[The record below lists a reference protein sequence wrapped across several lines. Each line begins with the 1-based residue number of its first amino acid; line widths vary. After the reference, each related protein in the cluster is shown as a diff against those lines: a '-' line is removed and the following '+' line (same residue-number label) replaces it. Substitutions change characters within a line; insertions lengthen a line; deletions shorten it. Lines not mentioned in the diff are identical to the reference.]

1 MTTAE
6 MPDEPRF
13 DLAGLAD
20 QATPVASSPG
30 VGSGTIEAR
39 EVSAFFRGRPAVA
52 EVSMVFAPQRVT
64 ALIGPSGS
72 GKTTLLR
79 CLNGLHATV
88 PGATVTGKVLL
99 DDVPIY
105 DRNVDLVQVRRQVG
119 MVFQRPNPFPLSIL
133 ENLTVG
139 PRVHGLARR
148 SHLKDLAEQKLTEV
162 GLWDAVKDRLNT
174 SPFSLSGGQ
183 QQLLCFARALSVQP
197 EVLLLDEPTSSLDPV
212 TSGNIEHLIRGLHK
226 ELTVIMVSHNLGQV
240 RRVANHVLF
249 LMAGE
254 RVEFTDVDSFF
265 EAPAD
270 PRTRTY
276 IAGEMAQV

>member
-1 MTTAE
+1 MAV
-6 MPDEPRF
+6 DGLRV
-13 DLAGLAD
+13 LA
-20 QATPVASSPG
+20 
-30 VGSGTIEAR
+30 SGKSLLHG
-39 EVSAFFRGRPAVA
+39 VSA
-52 EVSMVFAPQRVT
+52 EFASNSIT
-64 ALIGPSGS
+64 AIIGPTGC

-79 CLNGLHATV
+79 ALNRLHETAAGISV
-88 PGATVTGKVLL
+88 QGSVRLG
-99 DDVPIY
+99 DRDIY
-105 DRNVDLVQVRRQVG
+105 TQVQGVRELRRRVG

-148 SHLKDLAEQKLTEV
+148 SQLKELAEQKLHEV
-162 GLWDAVKDRLNT
+162 GLWDAVKDRLNS

-197 EVLLLDEPTSSLDPV
+197 EVLLLDEPTSSLDPA
-212 TSGNIEHLIRGLHK
+212 TTGNIEQLIRGLHK

-249 LMAGE
+249 LLAGE
-254 RVEFTDVDSFF
+254 RVELTDVDSFF

-276 IAGEMAQV
+276 IAGEVAQV

>member
-1 MTTAE
+1 MSSAE
-6 MPDEPRF
+6 AAIPAE
-13 DLAGLAD
+13 AGDAW
-20 QATPVASSPG
+20 TPAMAVEGLCVRAG
-30 VGSGTIEAR
+30 GNELLRG
-39 EVSAFFRGRPAVA
+39 VSAEFPSHS
-52 EVSMVFAPQRVT
+52 VSAI
-64 ALIGPSGS
+64 IGPTGS

-79 CLNGLHATV
+79 ALNRLHETAAGLSV
-88 PGATVTGKVLL
+88 SGGVRLG
-99 DDVPIY
+99 DRDIY
-105 DRNVDLVQVRRQVG
+105 TQVQGVRELRRRVG

-254 RVEFTDVDSFF
+254 RVEFTDVDTFF